1 MFVSKSNWNL
11 FQDILYLSGIL
22 GLKKNKPADEVIQL
36 LEESIESHFN
46 SLGVSLISMDFGLFR
61 ISLPSLFA
69 FFVNVFRVLSYLF
82 LIFQGLPLGSLY
94 FEKLNADF
102 LLEIAKVFLQ
112 FAPVEVGLFSPVL

>member
-1 MFVSKSNWNL
+1 MKL
-11 FQDILYLSGIL
+11 F
-22 GLKKNKPADEVIQL
+22 EV
-36 LEESIESHFN
+36 
-46 SLGVSLISMDFGLFR
+46 VFR
-61 ISLPSLFA
+61 ISLPSLFV